1 MERLLKMYLPCT
13 GITFMATIVCMCVS
27 NLLEG
32 YTCLDNRVVL
42 QILGFIIGME
52 GINGLLGRIEFK
64 SYVTYFLVEAGISY
78 IILLLCNYFWNWFSF
93 TPGRMLKVTII
104 FLLIMAAVHYYFY
117 CLAKSSADEINEL
130 LQEKEK

>member
-1 MERLLKMYLPCT
+1 
-13 GITFMATIVCMCVS
+13 
-27 NLLEG
+27 
-32 YTCLDNRVVL
+32 
-42 QILGFIIGME
+42 ME

-93 TPGRMLKVTII
+93 TPSRMLKVTII